1 MRVVVCIKEVVDPLL
16 PVSELVVDRDKKK
29 ILGPSDIPHV
39 INGFDEQALEAALRL
54 KDNPQSIADGQCEI
68 VALSAGAHF
77 TLDIV
82 KTAFAVGADDLVL
95 VQDAAM
101 DTWDSHFLARV
112 LASAIHHVGGADLVI
127 CGRQASDWDNAQAPL
142 ILAEILGWACL
153 TLARKVEVQ
162 GRRVR
167 VERVLSDSF
176 QMMESDL
183 PAVVT
188 VTSELGKMRY
198 VPVRSRLQ
206 AARRQPRYLT
216 MQTLGIE
223 ANASPAVDVLD
234 LSLFSGERSCQ
245 FVTGGNGTQV
255 GQRLAETL
263 MAARQGVV

>member
-1 MRVVVCIKEVVDPLL
+1 MRIVVCIKEVVDALL
-16 PVSELVVDRDKKK
+16 PVSELVVDRDNKK
-29 ILGPSDIPHV
+29 ILGPPDIPHV

-54 KDNPQSIADGQCEI
+54 KDNPQGIADGTCEI

-95 VQDAAM
+95 VQDAAT

-142 ILAEILGWACL
+142 ILAEMLGWACL

-167 VERVLSDSF
+167 VERVLGDSF
-176 QMMESDL
+176 QTMESDL

-188 VTSELGKMRY
+188 VTIERGGRVVTSQLITPSGNAALDRI
-198 VPVRSRLQ
+198 VRR
-206 AARRQPRYLT
+206 
-216 MQTLGIE
+216 
-223 ANASPAVDVLD
+223 VLD
-234 LSLFSGERSCQ
+234 QVTFIRPFPEGAKDSERT
-245 FVTGGNGTQV
+245 FTIGFELRPKRANG
-255 GQRLAETL
+255 
-263 MAARQGVV
+263 